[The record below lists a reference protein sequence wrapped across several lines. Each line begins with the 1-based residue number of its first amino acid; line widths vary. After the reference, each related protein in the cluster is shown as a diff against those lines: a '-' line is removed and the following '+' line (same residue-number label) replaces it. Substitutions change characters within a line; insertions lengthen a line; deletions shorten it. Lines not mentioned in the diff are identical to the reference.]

1 MPAFGYALG
10 TAMKTLARIAVAIA
24 ALLAVVFVVGIVLA
38 RRQEPIERATAP
50 TDPEARFLQTRSGR
64 VHMLDV
70 GEGPVILLVHGTG
83 RSVAD
88 WQEGFAE
95 RLARSYRVVAF
106 DYYGH
111 GLSDRDHG
119 LGTGFPLWARQVVDV
134 LDALEIERVALL
146 MGHSIGGT
154 VAAVTAADNPERVER
169 VVLVGNGIAM
179 DPMQWIPFVPG
190 LGELQMGRTRIFSA
204 IFSPE
209 HERRLAYAYSI
220 RGTRKGLLAYIRRTY
235 TFDGIRLLT
244 GTYQD
249 IQAPVLQA
257 HGTLDASISI
267 EAGRRLSSRIPDTRF
282 VAFEGASHDVHIDA
296 PDALAATI
304 EAFIAETPR

>member
-1 MPAFGYALG
+1 
-10 TAMKTLARIAVAIA
+10 MKFLAWSGAIVAI
-24 ALLAVVFVVGIVLA
+24 LLAVAFVVGILLA
-38 RRQEPIERATAP
+38 RRYETVERATAP
-50 TDPEARFLQTRSGR
+50 SDPETRFLQTRSGR
-64 VHMLDV
+64 VHLLDL
-70 GEGPVILLVHGTG
+70 GEGDVILLVHGTG

-95 RLARSYRVVAF
+95 RLARSHRVVGF

-119 LGTGFPLWARQVVDV
+119 LGTGFPLWARQAIDV

-154 VAAVTAADNPERVER
+154 VAACVAADNPERVER
-169 VVLVGNGIAM
+169 VVLVGNGMAM

-190 LGELQMGRTRIFSA
+190 LGELQMGRTRIFST

-209 HERRLAYAYSI
+209 HERRLAFAYSI
-220 RGTRKGLLAYIRRTY
+220 RGTRKALLAYIRRTY
-235 TFDGIRLLT
+235 TWDGIRLLR
-244 GTYQD
+244 GTYED

-257 HGTLDASISI
+257 HGTLDTSISI
-267 EAGRRLSSRIPDTRF
+267 GAGRRLNARIPDARF
-282 VAFEGASHDVHIDA
+282 LAFEGASHDVHIDA
-296 PDALAATI
+296 PDALAASI

>member
-1 MPAFGYALG
+1 M
-10 TAMKTLARIAVAIA
+10 RILVSAGFVGV
-24 ALLAVVFVVGIVLA
+24 ALLAVLFVVGILLA
-38 RRQEPIERATAP
+38 RRYETVERATAP
-50 TDPEARFLQTRSGR
+50 SDPETRFLQTRSGR
-64 VHMLDV
+64 VHLLDL
-70 GEGPVILLVHGTG
+70 GEGDVILLVHGTG

-95 RLARSYRVVAF
+95 RLARSHRVVGF

-119 LGTGFPLWARQVVDV
+119 LGTGFPLWARQAIDV

-154 VAAVTAADNPERVER
+154 VAACVAADNPERVER
-169 VVLVGNGIAM
+169 VVLVGNGMAM

-190 LGELQMGRTRIFSA
+190 LGELSMGRTRIFST
-204 IFSPE
+204 IFSPQ
-209 HERRLAYAYSI
+209 HERRLAFAYSI
-220 RGTRKGLLAYIRRTY
+220 RGTRKALLAYIRRTY
-235 TFDGIRLLT
+235 TWDGIRLLR
-244 GTYQD
+244 GTYED

-257 HGTLDASISI
+257 HGTLDTSISI
-267 EAGRRLSSRIPDTRF
+267 EAGRRLNTRIRDTRF

-296 PDALAATI
+296 PDALATSI
-304 EAFIAETPR
+304 ESFIAETPR

>member
-1 MPAFGYALG
+1 
-10 TAMKTLARIAVAIA
+10 MKILAWLVAIA
-24 ALLAVVFVVGIVLA
+24 AAVLAVLFVVGTLLA
-38 RRQEPIERATAP
+38 RRYETVERATAP
-50 TDPEARFLQTRSGR
+50 SDPETRFLQTRSGR
-64 VHMLDV
+64 VHLLDL
-70 GEGPVILLVHGTG
+70 GEGDVILLVHGTG

-95 RLARSYRVVAF
+95 RLARTHRVVGF

-119 LGTGFPLWARQVVDV
+119 LGTGFPLWARQAIDV

-154 VAAVTAADNPERVER
+154 VAACVAADNPERVER
-169 VVLVGNGIAM
+169 VVLVGNGMAM
-179 DPMQWIPFVPG
+179 DPVQMVPFVPG
-190 LGELQMGRTRIFSA
+190 LGELQMGRTRIFST

-209 HERRLAYAYSI
+209 HERRLAFAYSI
-220 RGTRKGLLAYIRRTY
+220 RGTRKALLAYIRRTY
-235 TFDGIRLLT
+235 VWDGIRLLH
-244 GTYQD
+244 GTYED

-267 EAGRRLSSRIPDTRF
+267 EAARRLSPRIRDTRF

-296 PDALAATI
+296 PDALAASI
-304 EAFIAETPR
+304 ESFIAETPR